1 MWMPGA
7 IGGAV
12 KFQHRLSSPASHA
25 GQIGD
30 TPRGTHDSHGFNTT
44 RSPISTPSAS
54 GPSATTSA
62 TTSCPSTCGIDEKS
76 RMGLSM
82 FISPKSMNT
91 CLESDPQTP
100 VSSGFVIT
108 QSGRRKSG
116 SGISTRSIG
125 VRASAATSGLSV
137 SGCGTRGGWIP

>member
-1 MWMPGA
+1 
-7 IGGAV
+7 
-12 KFQHRLSSPASHA
+12 
-25 GQIGD
+25 
-30 TPRGTHDSHGFNTT
+30 
-44 RSPISTPSAS
+44 
-54 GPSATTSA
+54 
-62 TTSCPSTCGIDEKS
+62 
-76 RMGLSM
+76 MGLSM

-108 QSGRRKSG
+108 QSGRRNPG